1 MHHQPLIQLQESS
14 AFQQTIELHEN
25 GQINLPDQIC
35 QRLNWNPGDR
45 LILTLEPDG
54 NLRLNRLQVQ
64 IQKLQGIFKDI
75 APGVSLADEL
85 IADRRQAA
93 QQEG

>member
-1 MHHQPLIQLQESS
+1 MQLNSGTTL
-14 AFQQTIELHEN
+14 QQTIELHEN

-35 QRLNWNPGDR
+35 QRLNWSPGDR
-45 LILTLEPDG
+45 LIITLESDG
-54 NLRLNRLQVQ
+54 NLRLNRLQAQ

-85 IADRRQAA
+85 IADRREAA

>member
-1 MHHQPLIQLQESS
+1 MLNVDAPVQH
-14 AFQQTIELHEN
+14 TIELHEN

-45 LILTLEPDG
+45 LILTLETDG
-54 NLRLNRLQVQ
+54 NLRLNRLQAQ
-64 IQKLQGIFKDI
+64 IQKLQGIFKDL

-85 IADRRQAA
+85 IHDRRQAA
-93 QQEG
+93 NQEG

>member
-1 MHHQPLIQLQESS
+1 MQLNSDMT
-14 AFQQTIELHEN
+14 FQQTIELHEN

-54 NLRLNRLQVQ
+54 NLRLNRLQAQ

-75 APGVSLADEL
+75 APGIGLADEL
-85 IADRRQAA
+85 IHDRRQAA
-93 QQEG
+93 NQEG